1 MVNSP
6 KEKRF
11 RREATPHEVRY
22 NRNPTQVPEAAR
34 NLRKHYLLT

>member
-34 NLRKHYLLT
+34 RVGVRYTLS